1 MCACLLCI
9 ICGQILK
16 KKTSF
21 AAIMIQP
28 KSNHYSSLC
37 LKNALILFVGIITLY
52 GCKDEPASK
61 NLLDSFTRNYFDFA
75 EDSRW
80 EFTSSGDSDRIAQE
94 FTLKNRVN
102 QFRMEDNSEFILY
115 ELVEKEEYKLSFRIE
130 TGPSG
135 YSDRIAVLEIKN
147 NGTPSLLSLFW
158 VQKDGF
164 YVEKGQKDTMTYM
177 GTVNINGVN
186 YEEVW
191 QYSSANKD
199 RIRKLMVSK
208 NKGII
213 LMRHRNADADL
224 MLKNAQILK

>member
-1 MCACLLCI
+1 
-9 ICGQILK
+9 
-16 KKTSF
+16 
-21 AAIMIQP
+21 MIQP
-28 KSNHYSSLC
+28 KYNLHSSLF
-37 LKNALILFVGIITLY
+37 LKNVLILFLGIITLNS
-52 GCKDEPASK
+52 CRDEPATR

-80 EFTSSGDSDRIAQE
+80 EFTSGVDSDRIVQE

-102 QFRMEDNSEFILY
+102 HFRMEDNSEFILY
-115 ELVEKEEYKLSFRIE
+115 DLVEQDNYKLSFRIE

-158 VQKDGF
+158 VQKEGF
-164 YVEKGQKDTMTYM
+164 YVEKGQKDTMAYM

-199 RIRKLMVSK
+199 RIRKLMISK

-213 LMRHRNADADL
+213 LMRHRNSDADL
-224 MLKNAQILK
+224 MLKNAHILK